1 MAEKRKNDLVSLIEF
16 ATAWVIF
23 RSLGI
28 LPRKWARLAGGSIA
42 LIGYHLLGRL
52 RRTGIRNLELA
63 FPELAANEREALL
76 RESFRNLGRVLAE
89 TSKFPRDTKKSIEDI
104 IDIDSANA
112 FQKVCND
119 ARDKGKS
126 VLVVTGHLGNW
137 ELFAFAFGALFEP
150 ISFLA
155 RPLDNQRLERFTYEI
170 RSKFGNR
177 PLNKTNS
184 IYSAIR
190 TLRKGGVIG
199 VLADVNAHPKEGVF
213 VPFFGIPACTTAGV
227 AAIAIRAKAVI
238 VPGFCAWDDR
248 KQRYITVFEHAI
260 EPSQTGDMEADIL
273 STTAAYT
280 EALERL
286 IRKYPGQWLWIHRRW
301 KTRPP
306 GAVPLY

>member
-1 MAEKRKNDLVSLIEF
+1 MAEKRKNPLVGLIEF
-16 ATAWVIF
+16 VIAWAIF
-23 RSLGI
+23 RTLGL
-28 LPRKWARLAGGSIA
+28 LPRSLARMVSGTIA
-42 LIGYHLLGRL
+42 AIVYRLLGRL
-52 RRTGIRNLELA
+52 RRTGRRNLELA
-63 FPELAANEREALL
+63 FPELAADEREALL
-76 RESFRNLGRVLAE
+76 RESFQNLGRVLAE
-89 TSKFPRDTKKSIEDI
+89 TSKFPRHTKKSIQDI

-112 FQKVCND
+112 FQKLCND

-155 RPLDNQRLERFTYEI
+155 RPLDNQRLESFTYEI

-177 PLNKTNS
+177 PLSKTNS

-190 TLRKGGVIG
+190 ILRKGGVIG

-213 VPFFGIPACTTAGV
+213 VPFFGIPACTTVGV
-227 AAIAIRAKAVI
+227 AAIAIRANAVI
-238 VPGFCAWDDR
+238 VPGFCAWDDHR
-248 KQRYITVFEHAI
+248 QRYITVFEPAI
-260 EPSQTGDMEADIL
+260 EPPQTGDMEADIL

-286 IRKYPGQWLWIHRRW
+286 IRQYPGQWLWIHRRW

-306 GAVPLY
+306 GDVPLY